1 MTRRVGWKARLFPD
15 PERTFPAE
23 RWVRIALRTAHLMS
37 MAAYVGG
44 SLFGVAP
51 ERLTTALVLT
61 LATGV
66 LFTLL
71 EMFGTLA
78 WLFELRGL
86 MTLLKVGLLGL
97 ISVLPAA
104 NALLLLAAV
113 AIGSVSS
120 HMPARYRYF
129 TLLTGT
135 QARHRRG

>member
-1 MTRRVGWKARLFPD
+1 MSRRAGWKRVLLPE

-23 RWVRIALRTAHLMS
+23 RWVRIGLRTAHLMS

-44 SLFGVAP
+44 SLFAVTP
-51 ERLTTALVLT
+51 DRLTPALLLT

-66 LFTLL
+66 LFALL
-71 EMFGTLA
+71 EMYGTLE

-86 MTLLKVGLLGL
+86 ATVGKVILLGL
-97 ISVLPAA
+97 VPIMPAA
-104 NALLLLAAV
+104 QAPLLLSVV

-120 HMPARYRYF
+120 HMRAKLRYF
-129 TLLTGT
+129 SILTGG